1 MMKLAC
7 WHKRVKER
15 VVLDTGFI
23 WGRENLMEGQFAGES
38 TGLTLS
44 ICSQNYEE
52 RDLTGHSYA
61 GMRILKITFT
71 KME

>member
-1 MMKLAC
+1 MKLAC
-7 WHKRVKER
+7 YHKRVKEQ
-15 VVLDTGFI
+15 VVLDTGFT
-23 WGRENLMEGQFAGES
+23 WGRENLMEGQFSGEF

-52 RDLTGHSYA
+52 RDLTGPSYA
-61 GMRILKITFT
+61 EMRILKITFT